1 MCQAGQ
7 MPKTFTASFPGFEKD
22 ETAFAQLITQQY
34 NLTNHPVS
42 VNGDALITDWEK
54 LCYHQEEPFGSASI
68 YAQYKVY
75 EKAKQQ
81 QVKVLLDGQGAD
93 ETLAGYHKYYKWYW
107 QELFRKGKLS
117 GRKNYCCPKTQHK

>member
-1 MCQAGQ
+1 LTESVKRRLRSDVAVGASLSGGLDSSSIVTRMCQAGQ

-75 EKAKQQ
+75 EKAKQTSESF
-81 QVKVLLDGQGAD
+81 A
-93 ETLAGYHKYYKWYW
+93 
-107 QELFRKGKLS
+107 
-117 GRKNYCCPKTQHK
+117 